1 MASVAQPGPVAREM
15 IFYDGTCGLCHA
27 LVRFAA
33 RRDRAACFAYAPL
46 GGETF
51 RATMRQS
58 AACPANS
65 VVVQTAAGE
74 LLARSAAVLHVLRR
88 LGGGWRALAALL
100 AAVPG
105 PLLDGG
111 YRAVARFR
119 RALFAVPAGECP
131 VVPPALRSR
140 FLP

>member
-1 MASVAQPGPVAREM
+1 MARLAQPGPVPREV

-27 LVRFAA
+27 MVRFAA
-33 RRDRAACFAYAPL
+33 RHDRAAWFAYAPL

-51 RATMRQS
+51 RATTQQS

-65 VVVQTAAGE
+65 VVVQTSAGE

-88 LGGGWRALAALL
+88 LGGGWRALAAVL
-100 AAVPG
+100 AVIPR

-111 YRAVARFR
+111 YRAVARVR
-119 RALFAVPAGECP
+119 RTLLAAPAGECP
-131 VVPPALRSR
+131 VVPPPLRSR

>member
-1 MASVAQPGPVAREM
+1 MARAAQPSSVAREM

-27 LVRFAA
+27 MVRFTA

-51 RATMRQS
+51 RATTRQS

-74 LLARSAAVLHVLRR
+74 WLARSAAVLHVLRR
-88 LGGGWRALAALL
+88 LGGGWRALAAVL
-100 AAVPG
+100 AIVPR

-111 YRAVARFR
+111 YRAVARVR
-119 RALFAVPAGECP
+119 RTLWASPAGECP

>member
-1 MASVAQPGPVAREM
+1 MASVVQPGPVAREM

-27 LVRFAA
+27 MVRFTAG
-33 RRDRAACFAYAPL
+33 RDRAACFAYAPL

-51 RATMRQS
+51 RARMRQ
-58 AACPANS
+58 AAAYPANS
-65 VVVQTAAGE
+65 VVVQTSAGE

-88 LGGGWRALAALL
+88 LGGGWRALAAVL
-100 AAVPG
+100 AVIPR

-111 YRAVARFR
+111 YRTVARVR
-119 RALFAVPAGECP
+119 RALWAAPAGECP
-131 VVPPALRSR
+131 VVPPSLRSR